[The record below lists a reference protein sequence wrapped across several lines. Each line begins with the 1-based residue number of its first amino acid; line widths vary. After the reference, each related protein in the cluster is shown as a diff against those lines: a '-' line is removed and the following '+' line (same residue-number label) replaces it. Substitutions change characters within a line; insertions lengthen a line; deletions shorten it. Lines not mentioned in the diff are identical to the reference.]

1 MNRSVTLGAI
11 AAQPGVQINSVLHRE
26 RTGVYGTTTADKA
39 ISVASAIV
47 EAANVREVSDAARSH
62 AQAALD
68 ASSQDLKTVI
78 SDYAHMAGFVQTPL
92 SSSPLGTSAGIAGT
106 SNADVLAYRNAQYS
120 GANAIV
126 VGAGNVDHDALCEVA
141 SALPAGAAS
150 ARRPNCQ
157 FTGSVMK
164 GEFSMKNVLEF

>member
-11 AAQPGVQINSVLHRE
+11 APQAGVQINSVLHRE
-26 RTGVYGTTTADKA
+26 RTGVYGITTADKA
-39 ISVASAIV
+39 VSVASAIV

-92 SSSPLGTSAGIAGT
+92 SSSPLGSSAGISGT
-106 SNADVLAYRNAQYS
+106 SNADVLNYRNALYS
-120 GANAIV
+120 GANAVV
-126 VGAGNVDHDALCEVA
+126 VGAGNIDHDALCEVA
-141 SALPAGAAS
+141 SALPASNLSSFRG
-150 ARRPNCQ
+150 PNCQ

-164 GEFSMKNVLEF
+164 GKFSK